1 MSFYKFSTP
10 EALSAWDD
18 VSKQEADLRQQ
29 AATFSAL
36 FGAQPVFKSDL
47 TRSYLYGV
55 RFDGVAYGN
64 PALWTKPTE
73 QTGYACWPRAKAPK
87 DMGDPHKALVELW
100 HEQKPAFSVDRTAF
114 FESVGLDWG
123 MLFMTGCAY
132 FRHGDAI
139 YFETGAKPAES
150 ASAVEILGSEYQQA
164 RKEALT
170 QKS

>member
-1 MSFYKFSTP
+1 MSFYKFTTAA
-10 EALSAWDD
+10 ALAAWDLME
-18 VSKQEADLRQQ
+18 KTEADLKQQ
-29 AATFSAL
+29 SRTFAAL
-36 FGAQPVFKSDL
+36 FGATPVFSNDL
-47 TRSYLYGV
+47 TRGSLHGV
-55 RFDGVAYGN
+55 VFTGPAYVD
-64 PALWTKPTE
+64 PALWTKPTDS
-73 QTGYACWPRAKAPK
+73 TGFSCRPRAKAPK
-87 DMGDPHKALVELW
+87 GMAAKHKALVALW
-100 HEQKPAFSVDRTAF
+100 REQKPAFSVDRTAF

-132 FRHGDAI
+132 FRHGNAI